1 MSRVQRIFL
10 TAFAAL
16 AALTFVAMLAFFAII
31 VLVGPHGGL
40 LPSSLRGVVIGIA
53 WVLVLG
59 VPALVAR
66 KVWQRV
72 SRT

>member
-1 MSRVQRIFL
+1 
-10 TAFAAL
+10 
-16 AALTFVAMLAFFAII
+16 MLAFFAII

-72 SRT
+72 SRA